1 MLNGMAAAASAL
13 ALVSIWGPDR
23 PGILHDVSRLLL
35 EQGLNIADSRAVMLT
50 GHFALL
56 VLVSGTAV
64 RSETS
69 FRALEAGLQ
78 KALGGGQL
86 ELRLSRV
93 SSADDAGTQMQLD
106 VSGQDRA
113 GVLHKIAHLLRVLNV
128 NIEGI
133 HAGPQSQGGGKSQA
147 AASSTAK
154 SAAKS
159 VAKAAEQVSRAG
171 AGTGAGAAKFQ
182 LSLLLRVPPQTP
194 KEMLRDYIAQL
205 CTELGVKWSLSGG
218 QAIAVTSSS
227 SIATRRGH
235 SARS

>member
-1 MLNGMAAAASAL
+1 MLNGMAASLPAL
-13 ALVSIWGPDR
+13 ALISIWGPDR

-56 VLVSGTAV
+56 VLVSGSAI
-64 RSETS
+64 RSDAS
-69 FRALEAGLQ
+69 FAALEKELQ
-78 KALGGGQL
+78 KALKGSQL

-93 SSADDAGTQMQLD
+93 SPADDAGAQMQLD

-133 HAGPQSQGGGKSQA
+133 HAGPQSQGGGGTQA

-159 VAKAAEQVSRAG
+159 LAKAAEEVSQASVG
-171 AGTGAGAAKFQ
+171 SAKFQ

-218 QAIAVTSSS
+218 QAVAATSSA

>member
-1 MLNGMAAAASAL
+1 MLSAMAASSPPV

-23 PGILHDVSRLLL
+23 PGILHDLSRLLL
-35 EQGLNIADSRAVMLT
+35 EHGLNIVDSRAVMLM

-56 VLVSGTAV
+56 VLVNGSAV
-64 RSETS
+64 KSDS
-69 FRALEAGLQ
+69 SAAALQKDLE

-86 ELRLSRV
+86 ELRLSIV
-93 SSADDAGTQMQLD
+93 KAADNDAGTQMQLD

-133 HAGPQSQGGGKSQA
+133 HAGPPTHAGSSASQA
-147 AASSTAK
+147 PTSSTAK

-159 VAKAAEQVSRAG
+159 VTKPAADAAAASVPRAR
-171 AGTGAGAAKFQ
+171 FQ

-205 CTELGVKWSLSGG
+205 CTELGVKWSLTGG
-218 QAIAVTSSS
+218 QPIPATTSVSTP
-227 SIATRRGH
+227 ARRGH